1 MIISYYS
8 EIVYL
13 IKLAFYPF
21 FFFPEKLTNFL
32 SYNIIHHLLI
42 TMINR
47 LPEAQITTTARMFG
61 LPGESRVIE
70 SRMPVTLD
78 DSLGVESIVR
88 KYKYLIGRGS
98 HEATGTPSTEMA
110 IVANPV
116 DKGFV
121 SYTEDFWGRPIYLE
135 PVDLLTF
142 DPAQMTEIMNR
153 LNTQSPVLHYGIYRI
168 PYLPS
173 KQQVIQN
180 DDYRQFNAKGRLSSI
195 VPGAYLPEHL
205 LLFDPLF
212 SDRYQNFPTAR
223 PFSKLTERDLTLLM
237 QEDDF
242 AVAKE
247 ASGDLMGGDGVARVS
262 SLAEIKAFRE
272 KLMGMGVKDT
282 TLVIEK
288 KLDLETGGSFSLV
301 KSRSGEISL
310 LGVTRQLSDQ
320 KTGLRVGNVI
330 YDQSSASEDY
340 MTMIAEVLEGLTT
353 NPESEGIAGFF
364 VFDTMRDQAGNL
376 VINDPANRQTG
387 TTSSAQMRLK
397 LIREHGLNAPD
408 VVVGMA
414 QPLLV
419 PGTDFS
425 KMFQALHRAKL
436 TTWCGDRQV
445 VVRSFYND
453 NGERPVAQFAL
464 VTSDEGKLSSITTE
478 IADVLTKADIFVE
491 WHLK

>member
-1 MIISYYS
+1 MSILDEIEKQIDKAKFSSMPKNVGRII
-8 EIVYL
+8 EL
-13 IKLAFYPF
+13 
-21 FFFPEKLTNFL
+21 
-32 SYNIIHHLLI
+32 
-42 TMINR
+42 
-47 LPEAQITTTARMFG
+47 
-61 LPGESRVIE
+61 
-70 SRMPVTLD
+70 
-78 DSLGVESIVR
+78 
-88 KYKYLIGRGS
+88 
-98 HEATGTPSTEMA
+98 
-110 IVANPV
+110 
-116 DKGFV
+116 
-121 SYTEDFWGRPIYLE
+121 
-135 PVDLLTF
+135 
-142 DPAQMTEIMNR
+142 
-153 LNTQSPVLHYGIYRI
+153 
-168 PYLPS
+168 
-173 KQQVIQN
+173 
-180 DDYRQFNAKGRLSSI
+180 
-195 VPGAYLPEHL
+195 
-205 LLFDPLF
+205 
-212 SDRYQNFPTAR
+212 
-223 PFSKLTERDLTLLM
+223 
-237 QEDDF
+237 
-242 AVAKE
+242 
-247 ASGDLMGGDGVARVS
+247 GDGVARVS

-408 VVVGMA
+408 VVVCMA